1 MSTTKLYRIAS
12 KVAFNHE
19 AVSLKQYFNQYF
31 RLNSPFMKLL
41 EKYKKDY
48 PDIKIP
54 DNSSSIQ
61 ELKDFYKSFDEIL
74 KREDVSGI
82 IKRES
87 KKPQAKLN
95 VQSIKNLPLIQ
106 SVSDYLKNVVKQAD
120 PSSVSRIKSKY
131 GI

>member
-1 MSTTKLYRIAS
+1 
-12 KVAFNHE
+12 
-19 AVSLKQYFNQYF
+19 
-31 RLNSPFMKLL
+31 MKLL